1 MRGVHTIFLITSEKQ
16 MRNNYEP
23 CFNRIDFFVIPSY
36 IELPWHTAYYLS
48 DAY

>member
-16 MRNNYEP
+16 MPITMSPVSIEST
-23 CFNRIDFFVIPSY
+23 FFVIPSY

-48 DAY
+48 NAY